1 MSMTFNQLVGKKSL
15 QVTGA
20 HWASLINAYG
30 CVGKDLDKALEVFES
45 IADHPI
51 TRTAPT
57 QLPDAVAYEAIINVL
72 VTHRRTDLIPVYLDR
87 LSKSGIHMTA
97 YIVNILIK
105 GHAST
110 GDIVRAREAFESL
123 ADPPTG
129 VAAAN
134 NHAPH
139 DASPPHY
146 VNPQDPVYR
155 EVSTFY
161 TIEDTSETN
170 IYHYQPSTWEAMVR
184 AELGCGNRDQA
195 VALLDRLS
203 MRYVTYP

>member
-1 MSMTFNQLVGKKSL
+1 MNMTFNQLIEKRGL

-30 CVGKDLDKALEVFES
+30 CVGKDLEKALEVFES
-45 IADHPI
+45 IANHP
-51 TRTAPT
+51 TTQTAPT

-105 GHAST
+105 GHASA

-123 ADPPTG
+123 ADPPAG

-139 DASPPHY
+139 DVSSPHY

-155 EVSTFY
+155 EVSAFL
-161 TIEDTSETN
+161 
-170 IYHYQPSTWEAMVR
+170 H
-184 AELGCGNRDQA
+184 
-195 VALLDRLS
+195 DRS
-203 MRYVTYP
+203 YIQT